1 MWELQ
6 RVWWTDSDANWRKTH
21 SDLLLGEV
29 LGWDVT
35 SVWALMWTSA
45 TKNFS
50 NLDLSHA
57 NSKIWSTPS
66 QSTFTP
72 IALNLI
78 SFLAR
83 RNNWDITFFSSSLL
97 RVSKS
102 TGCYVEVLRSHPT
115 RPCST
120 LCSHIKSKTSYMLPS
135 FRTTK
140 LIFTQPTVD
149 QAFYAPQTLITEQQ
163 FVNSLFKS
171 RHFALQVQ

>member
-83 RNNWDITFFSSSLL
+83 RNNWDITFFFLLYYESAKALDVMSRSCGHIQQDHAKLCAVTL
-97 RVSKS
+97 RVKLQTCCLPLGQQSWFS
-102 TGCYVEVLRSHPT
+102 LNQRS
-115 RPCST
+115 
-120 LCSHIKSKTSYMLPS
+120 IKLSMLH
-135 FRTTK
+135 R
-140 LIFTQPTVD
+140 LW
-149 QAFYAPQTLITEQQ
+149 
-163 FVNSLFKS
+163 
-171 RHFALQVQ
+171 

>member
-1 MWELQ
+1 MRWCKRGYVRTTEGLVN
-6 RVWWTDSDANWRKTH
+6 RFWCKLEENTH
-21 SDLLLGEV
+21 SDLLGEV

-57 NSKIWSTPS
+57 KFKNWSTPS

-83 RNNWDITFFSSSLL
+83 RNNWDKVFFLLYYESAKALDVKTRSCGHIHQDHAQLCAVTLTVKLQTCCHPLGQQSWFSLNQQ
-97 RVSKS
+97 S
-102 TGCYVEVLRSHPT
+102 
-115 RPCST
+115 
-120 LCSHIKSKTSYMLPS
+120 IKLSMHHRLW
-135 FRTTK
+135 
-140 LIFTQPTVD
+140 
-149 QAFYAPQTLITEQQ
+149 
-163 FVNSLFKS
+163 
-171 RHFALQVQ
+171 